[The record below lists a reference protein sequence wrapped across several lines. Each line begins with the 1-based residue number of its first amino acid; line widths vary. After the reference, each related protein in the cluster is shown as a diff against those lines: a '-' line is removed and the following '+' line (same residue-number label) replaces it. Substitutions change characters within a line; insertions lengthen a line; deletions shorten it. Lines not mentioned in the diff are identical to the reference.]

1 MMRTLIRLFALA
13 ACLAGAAHA
22 QTNLQINTP
31 AVAELKTSLHAR
43 FAQLKPLLVSGA
55 VGLARDGTMQLRD
68 ANLVP
73 LSQRGGVN
81 AMISQENADRDALY
95 REIARANGHPE
106 WADEIRHTFA
116 QRFIDRAPAGWWVQD
131 ASGNWVKK

>member
-1 MMRTLIRLFALA
+1 MMKPLMRILALA
-13 ACLAGAAHA
+13 ACLAGAAQA

-31 AVAELKTSLHAR
+31 AVTQLKAALHEH
-43 FAQLKPLLVSGA
+43 FQELKPLLVAGA

-68 ANLVP
+68 PALVP
-73 LSQRGGVN
+73 LAQRGSVN
-81 AMISQENADRDALY
+81 ALLTRENADRDALY

-106 WADEIRHTFA
+106 WTDEIRQTFA

-131 ASGNWVKK
+131 SSGQWVKK